1 LKLDE
6 YLTAI
11 SNTEVRSVEDI
22 ANKIGLDVD
31 KVIKISKF
39 FKRYQFVTY
48 DEKNELVRA
57 DPRVKDIFS

>member
-1 LKLDE
+1 MKLDE

-11 SNTEVRSVEDI
+11 SNTEVYSVDDI

-39 FKRYQFVTY
+39 FSRYQFVTY
-48 DEKNELVRA
+48 DEEKELVRV
-57 DPRVKDIFS
+57 DPRVKVLFS